1 MKKRN
6 SIFGLVLSLGLLFS
20 MSTVQEQTTANAGYC
35 VAKYALGNGGGAQA
49 FCQATGAGLGVGSA
63 AWAGAK
69 AGGRIGAMCGGVWGL
84 AIGAG
89 IGAL

>member
-1 MKKRN
+1 MNKRN
-6 SIFGLVLSLGLLFS
+6 AIFGLVLSLGFLFS
-20 MSTVQEQTTANAGYC
+20 MNSIQEKTTANAGYA
-35 VAKYALGNGGGAQA
+35 VAKYALGNGGETQA
-49 FCQATGAGLGVGSA
+49 FSQAAGAGLGVGAA

-69 AGGRIGAMCGGVWGL
+69 VGGKIGAFCGGFWGL